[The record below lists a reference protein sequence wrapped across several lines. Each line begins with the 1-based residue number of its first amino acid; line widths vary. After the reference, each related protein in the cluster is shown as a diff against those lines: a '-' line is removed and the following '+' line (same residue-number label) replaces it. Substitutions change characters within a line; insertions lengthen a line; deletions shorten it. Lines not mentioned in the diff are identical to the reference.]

1 MMNLVDQY
9 HFILMLSAP
18 GETKGRRIEVETRL
32 AVFSQRT
39 LDTVYDI
46 VERKM
51 YGHISARHFYLVPV
65 KTGTGGHPLTHIRI
79 PLYIK
84 HNSSI
89 LKRNVW
95 LQRKYTA
102 IQVNLSHELAEH
114 EDWLEVPPEWL
125 ELHFGSTPSA

>member
-9 HFILMLSAP
+9 HFVLMLSAP

-39 LDTVYDI
+39 LDTVYDM

-65 KTGTGGHPLTHIRI
+65 KTGTGRHPLDHIRI
-79 PLYIK
+79 PLYVK
-84 HNSSI
+84 LNSSI

-95 LQRKYTA
+95 IQRKYTA
-102 IQVNLSHELAEH
+102 ISMTLGIELAKH
-114 EDWLEVPPEWL
+114 EDWLESSPSQVPSERL
-125 ELHFGSTPSA
+125 TPSA